1 MAKEVIKM
9 RKLITSFI
17 LILSF
22 AVTVLAVDPGV
33 PDTIAYQQ
41 RVYVPFNQ
49 GNWSTAFVEVYFVTD
64 DSVSDVTVPTA
75 WHSSD
80 NLIYA
85 DSIIWGDLML
95 QWDDYW
101 SSINR
106 DTSIIHILGFS
117 DLGGA
122 DNPPLYTNLS
132 RLTAFTIRLKISPN
146 ATPQIVTLDTT
157 RDRRMGSAN
166 FGPFNGGNSFTPII
180 IPGSL
185 YYGITT
191 GVEQSEILPS
201 EYLLAQ
207 NYPNPFN
214 PITQISFDIPT
225 AGNVNI
231 EVYNLLGQKINTLV
245 SGYKDVGHYTVT
257 WNATDESGQ
266 PVPSGV
272 YFYRLTTNNHSE
284 TKRMMLLK

>member
-1 MAKEVIKM
+1 M
-9 RKLITSFI
+9 RKL
-17 LILSF
+17 LISF
-22 AVTVLAVDPGV
+22 AIILLFAAAVMAADPGL
-33 PDTIAYQQ
+33 PDTVIYQ
-41 RVYVPFNQ
+41 RGVYVPFNQ
-49 GNWSTAFVEVYFVTD
+49 GNWSTAFVQVYFVTD
-64 DSVSDVTVPTA
+64 DSVSDITMPTA

-80 NLIYA
+80 NQIYA
-85 DSIIWGDLML
+85 DSIIWGDLMM

-122 DNPPLYTNLS
+122 DNPVLFTNLE
-132 RLTAFTIRLKISPN
+132 RITAFTIRFKISPT
-146 ATPQIVTLDTT
+146 AVPQIVTLDTT

-166 FGPFNGGNSFTPII
+166 FGTFGGSNSFTPTIAT
-180 IPGSL
+180 GSL
-185 YYGITT
+185 YYGTT
-191 GVEQSEILPS
+191 SGTEISEVLPS
-201 EYLLAQ
+201 EYLLSQ

-214 PITQISFDIPT
+214 PITRISFDIPS

-231 EVYNLLGQKINTLV
+231 DVYNLLGQKVNTLV

-257 WNATDESGQ
+257 WNATDEAGQ

-272 YFYRLTTNNHSE
+272 YFYRLTTENHSE